1 MASKSSSSKS
11 SSSRSSSSSKSS
23 SSSSKS
29 SSSKNSSVSSAAKSF
44 ASVSSKGSSS
54 SNKSSFTS
62 SSAKAGG
69 GSVAPMSKAPSTS
82 SVKTT
87 STKSSTP
94 VYWVASAKWGGA
106 ILSNGKTVQASVAPA
121 STKTTSTTS
130 KSTPTTTKTTSSA
143 GYVSSKNN
151 WNWTTTYTKANWDS
165 WTENSKW
172 QVVSKVVNWAGMS
185 VAPTSTSSSK
195 KSTSTSKTSSSA
207 GVWTPLNGNL
217 LTNFANNTW
226 TYKTSN
232 PTTWS
237 KAVATNTDWSIRYA
251 DGSTYNPKT
260 GISTKPTTSSSSSAN
275 KTSSTVASNWRMSY
289 DYTKNNAKWSPAI
302 ASMSDGSIRYA
313 DGSTYN
319 PATGKTTAAKTSSSS
334 FWSNITSILKNSTTK
349 NGSTVA
355 SNWLKS
361 WDYTKNNANGSK
373 AVQQMADWSIRYAD
387 GSIYNPKTWQTTD
400 KNWNIVRDQTQ
411 ATQVTEDDA
420 RREANDRSNRS
431 TSSNSSTYNPVSN
444 NKTATTNRSNQSALS
459 IVLWN
464 QWGKIWDNQ
473 GNVIWMQ
480 SKSLDTG
487 GNRNIASQE
496 QWLTDNGDGTQ
507 TYIAPNGKQ
516 YIIWQ
521 NDEWKFVTQSSVDWD
536 WFYVGDWDNAEDLVN
551 YIRDNNASDGI
562 NRSNVDNKDAV
573 RDAEIVGTYNAP
585 SGKEYDI
592 LTNEDWKVGFINI
605 NWEAQ
610 WFDSQAA
617 ALDYIDQRN
626 PVGSSDTSKNTIK
639 PEWQNRVSDSIEDM
653 NERMEEREEE
663 QNQSLEELREEL
675 MAELEDLRDRSDD
688 TYDIKNQIITS
699 MFDDIDTFDRDID
712 DAIDDLRQKSELLND
727 NERMRWARQRAA
739 QLAAQWY
746 LTSEQVAQVANYSLT
761 DYNKELE
768 ANALEAAKAIAELR
782 VNIAQKK
789 QDYINAIRTQQ
800 FANENDRQNQINY
813 ISERFDKILNGIQEK
828 ENNIKQF
835 YWNTYNSNL
844 AMNAQNELGYESI
857 INQNRA
863 QNIADDQNQMRAF
876 TDPVYRRQYILDHI
890 TDANLHGYA
899 AQAIQYLMNNWSFI
913 FPWKSNADNKR
924 ILTEQINKVTDAA
937 RQLQL
942 ENQKDLAKS

>member
-1 MASKSSSSKS
+1 MAGSKS
-11 SSSRSSSSSKSS
+11 SSSRSSSSKSSSSKSS

-29 SSSKNSSVSSAAKSF
+29 SSSKSSSVSSAAKSF
-44 ASVSSKGSSS
+44 ASVSSRNTSSLGKSSSS
-54 SNKSSFTS
+54 SNKSS

-69 GSVAPMSKAPSTS
+69 GSVAWFSTPSVSTA
-82 SVKTT
+82 KTT

-94 VYWVASAKWGGA
+94 YAVGTAKNWGTMM
-106 ILSNGKTVQASVAPA
+106 SNGAVKGWM
-121 STKTTSTTS
+121 STANNKWS
-130 KSTPTTTKTTSSA
+130 TTTKKTSSA

-151 WNWTTTYTKANWDS
+151 WNWTTTYTKANGDS

-172 QVVSKVVNWAGMS
+172 QVVSKVVNWGGMS
-185 VAPTSTSSSK
+185 VAPKTSTTSK
-195 KSTSTSKTSSSA
+195 TNSTSKTSSASA
-207 GVWTPLNGNL
+207 GNWTPFNGNL
-217 LTNFANNTW
+217 LVNFANNTW

-232 PTTWS
+232 PKTWS
-237 KAVATNTDWSIRYA
+237 KAVATMPDGSVRYADGSTYNPKTGLSTKAITSSGGSSNKSAAASNWLMSYDYTKNNAKWSKAVASNADWSIRYA
-251 DGSTYNPKT
+251 DGSTYNP
-260 GISTKPTTSSSSSAN
+260 
-275 KTSSTVASNWRMSY
+275 
-289 DYTKNNAKWSPAI
+289 
-302 ASMSDGSIRYA
+302 
-313 DGSTYN
+313 
-319 PATGKTTAAKTSSSS
+319 ATWKTTAAKTNSSS
-334 FWSNITSILKNSTTK
+334 FWSNITSILRNSS
-349 NGSTVA
+349 NSTVA
-355 SNWLKS
+355 NNGFKS
-361 WDYTKNNANGSK
+361 WDYTKNNANWSP
-373 AVQQMADWSIRYAD
+373 AIQQMADWSIRYAD
-387 GSIYNPKTWQTTD
+387 GSIYNPKTGQTTD
-400 KNWNIVRDQTQ
+400 KAWNVVKDQNQ

-431 TSSNSSTYNPVSN
+431 TSWNSSTYNPVSN

-464 QWGKIWDNQ
+464 QWGKIWDKQ
-473 GNVIWMQ
+473 GNVVWLQ

-496 QWLTDNGDGTQ
+496 KWLTDNGDGTQ

-516 YIIWQ
+516 YTIGTDTNGNLAFISQWKDTAWEVRNIQ
-521 NDEWKFVTQSSVDWD
+521 DSDWNVINDMDSLID
-536 WFYVGDWDNAEDLVN
+536 
-551 YIRDNNASDGI
+551 YIRSNNQSDGI
-562 NRSNVDNKDAV
+562 NRTNVDNKDAV
-573 RDAEIVGTYNAP
+573 RDAQIVGTYNAP

-592 LTNEDWKVGFINI
+592 LTNEDWKVGFVNI

-639 PEWQNRVSDSIEDM
+639 PEWQNRVSDSIQDM
-653 NERMEEREEE
+653 NELQEEREED
-663 QNQSLEELREEL
+663 QLQSLDDLREEF
-675 MAELEDLRDRSDD
+675 MAELEDLRDKSDD
-688 TYDIKNQIITS
+688 TYDVKNQIITS

-813 ISERFDKILNGIQEK
+813 ISERFDKILNSINEK

-835 YWNTYNSNL
+835 YWSTYNSNL

-899 AQAIQYLMNNWSFI
+899 AQAIQYLMNNWNFI